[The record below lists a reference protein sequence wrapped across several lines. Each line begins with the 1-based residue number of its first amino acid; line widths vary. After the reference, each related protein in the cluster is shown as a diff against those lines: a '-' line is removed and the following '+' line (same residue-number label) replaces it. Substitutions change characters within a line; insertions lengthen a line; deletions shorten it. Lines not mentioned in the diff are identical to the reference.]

1 MAHKRIAKI
10 ITSLLASA
18 LVLGLMQTSTLP
30 FGLGLSVSEA
40 ATEINGHTF
49 VAESTGYRLY
59 MDESDLSLVVEDKET
74 GAYMES
80 SISHDDGKN
89 NASWIGAMKSAVVL
103 TMINGND
110 DTQQEDIINDD
121 AKEDLKYSDK
131 GFTADLY
138 WNKYRFGMTL
148 EVEITDEGVT
158 ARIPDE
164 SIHEDGDSYYIGTI
178 AIYPYMGNS
187 YLDSKEGYILV
198 PDGNGALI
206 YLNDKEGRFKSGF
219 SGMIYGNDIGFDE
232 SDVTTLL
239 KDRYNTISDSEKVIA
254 PVFGIAHTDDKI
266 AYLGIVEEGE
276 ARASIECI
284 PNGVSV
290 DYNRAYAKFT
300 LRKTYTQPT
309 SNNST
314 AGSLHIFESE
324 RSHSD
329 LKVRYIFLSGGSADY
344 SGMANAYREYLVT
357 NGLLTASDTSYKTR
371 VDFLG
376 TERESWVLGT
386 TPVVMTTADD
396 VREIY
401 DDLESEAVTDILS
414 IYKGWQ
420 KGGLYD
426 LPISA
431 YSVESKIGGKAKLT
445 DLINDSKEKGIDLYL
460 YNDALLINPDEKN
473 ATFNV
478 VKKINKRRFELTTY
492 MDVYKN
498 LLYLIPSRSDELLGR
513 FIKSYTK
520 KGVDNLALAGVTNTL
535 FSYNYS
541 GNNYSRYDTQ
551 SSYAATLSEV
561 SKNTN
566 LIMEQPFAYL
576 WADTNAFLDMPLYT
590 SAFIFEDE
598 SVPFLSMVLKGS
610 MPVYAEYVN
619 FEANK
624 QEFFLKMVESG
635 SYPSFY
641 ITKESSSELIY
652 TNSSDIYSSEYSSYR
667 STIAEYD
674 EKLGELNE
682 KLSGA
687 TIEKHEILGDGVT
700 RVTYSNG
707 VKVYI
712 NYGSKETE
720 VDGLTIGSMS
730 YEVGR

>member
-110 DTQQEDIINDD
+110 DTQQADLINDD
-121 AKEDLKYSDK
+121 VKKDIKYTDK

-239 KDRYNTISDSEKVIA
+239 KDRYNTISDSEIVIA

-357 NGLLTASDTSYKTR
+357 NGLLIASDTSYKTR

-386 TPVVMTTADD
+386 TPVVMTTVDD

-414 IYKGWQ
+414 VYKGWQ

-551 SSYAATLSEV
+551 SSYAATLAEV

>member
-49 VAESTGYRLY
+49 AAESAGYRLY

-110 DTQQEDIINDD
+110 DTQQADLINDD
-121 AKEDLKYSDK
+121 VKKDIKYTDK

-329 LKVRYIFLSGGSADY
+329 LKVRYIFIRRVSRLFRYGKCVQRVPCNQRL
-344 SGMANAYREYLVT
+344 AN
-357 NGLLTASDTSYKTR
+357 
-371 VDFLG
+371 
-376 TERESWVLGT
+376 
-386 TPVVMTTADD
+386 
-396 VREIY
+396 
-401 DDLESEAVTDILS
+401 S
-414 IYKGWQ
+414 IRYFIQ
-420 KGGLYD
+420 
-426 LPISA
+426 
-431 YSVESKIGGKAKLT
+431 
-445 DLINDSKEKGIDLYL
+445 
-460 YNDALLINPDEKN
+460 
-473 ATFNV
+473 
-478 VKKINKRRFELTTY
+478 NK
-492 MDVYKN
+492 
-498 LLYLIPSRSDELLGR
+498 S
-513 FIKSYTK
+513 
-520 KGVDNLALAGVTNTL
+520 
-535 FSYNYS
+535 
-541 GNNYSRYDTQ
+541 
-551 SSYAATLSEV
+551 
-561 SKNTN
+561 
-566 LIMEQPFAYL
+566 
-576 WADTNAFLDMPLYT
+576 
-590 SAFIFEDE
+590 
-598 SVPFLSMVLKGS
+598 
-610 MPVYAEYVN
+610 
-619 FEANK
+619 
-624 QEFFLKMVESG
+624 
-635 SYPSFY
+635 
-641 ITKESSSELIY
+641 
-652 TNSSDIYSSEYSSYR
+652 
-667 STIAEYD
+667 
-674 EKLGELNE
+674 
-682 KLSGA
+682 
-687 TIEKHEILGDGVT
+687 
-700 RVTYSNG
+700 
-707 VKVYI
+707 
-712 NYGSKETE
+712 
-720 VDGLTIGSMS
+720 
-730 YEVGR
+730 

>member
-110 DTQQEDIINDD
+110 DTQQADLINDD
-121 AKEDLKYSDK
+121 VKKDIKYTDK

-329 LKVRYIFLSGGSADY
+329 LKVRYIFLSGESADY

-414 IYKGWQ
+414 VYKGWQ

>member
-40 ATEINGHTF
+40 ATEINGHIF

-110 DTQQEDIINDD
+110 DTQQADLINDD
-121 AKEDLKYSDK
+121 VKKDIKYTDK

-329 LKVRYIFLSGGSADY
+329 LKVRYIFLSGESADY

-386 TPVVMTTADD
+386 TPVVMTTVDD

-414 IYKGWQ
+414 VYKGWQ